1 MGKPSTKSSASM
13 KSSPSRGKAS
23 PSRKKKAHNN
33 GNGNGIGASRKETAS
48 NTMAAA
54 KSTATLNSAPVL
66 ENGVDLRRV
75 YTLPSKSLD
84 AADNG
89 NGAAQAA
96 DLLRPSKSDVVN
108 AHRLDRFGFI
118 TNMDSHGKI
127 HEADVFFGG
136 ENDGGTYNDNGNDN
150 GLNNDVDRVPTFQ
163 EAMTTK
169 RRTKKWKAMISSSS
183 WNAFYRRR
191 RKLVVKRLRK
201 GVPDAQ
207 RGKVWALLGDLPA
220 KIKAHPG
227 LYRQLVQQSAGSEL
241 ENGMEH
247 SRSFRIIQETIERD
261 IHRTYPRH
269 AMFYDDQE
277 TGGQNGAG
285 ATTTAT
291 TTPSSLAARGSGSG
305 SARHLSTEVDLNG
318 VDVDADDDEVGL
330 CGTTEIST
338 MIRELEFSTK
348 KGSATATAT
357 GSPTG
362 TVAFST
368 TPTTAAAANNIS
380 RQSRS
385 GSDGELSPQ
394 AIIDQVGGQPSL
406 RRVLKAYSL
415 YDREIGYCQGMNF
428 IAGMFLTLMSEEE
441 SFWLLVGT
449 LTILSVVLCCTVFV
463 LHYVTLLAVV
473 FRFFAG
479 PPVLGSLFAYGTV
492 TYQHTPPLA
501 SVLTRACSQ
510 NSFTCLFST
519 YLRYATQ
526 PSCTINPAK
535 CEDYLGK
542 ECGRHTKSCTW
553 QRN

>member
-1 MGKPSTKSSASM
+1 M
-13 KSSPSRGKAS
+13 KWSPSQGKAS
-23 PSRKKKAHNN
+23 PSRKKKAN
-33 GNGNGIGASRKETAS
+33 GNGNSNGASHKETA
-48 NTMAAA
+48 N
-54 KSTATLNSAPVL
+54 STNATTASTKATAPVL

-89 NGAAQAA
+89 NGNNGPQHSAQAA
-96 DLLRPSKSDVVN
+96 ANLLRPSKSDVVN

-136 ENDGGTYNDNGNDN
+136 ENDGVAFNDNEHMNHA
-150 GLNNDVDRVPTFQ
+150 DRVPTFQ
-163 EAMTTK
+163 EAMTTE

-220 KIKAHPG
+220 KIQAHPG

-269 AMFYDDQE
+269 AMFYDEDE
-277 TGGQNGAG
+277 TGGQNGAT
-285 ATTTAT
+285 ATTTTAT
-291 TTPSSLAARGSGSG
+291 TTPPSLAARVSGSG
-305 SARHLSTEVDLNG
+305 SARHLSTEVEVDLNG
-318 VDVDADDDEVGL
+318 VGVDADDDEVGL

-348 KGSATATAT
+348 KGSATSSAATAT
-357 GSPTG
+357 GSTAG
-362 TVAFST
+362 TVSSST
-368 TPTTAAAANNIS
+368 TPTTVAAPAANIIS
-380 RQSRS
+380 RQSGS

-394 AIIDQVGGQPSL
+394 AVIDQVGGQPSL

-449 LTILSVVLCCTVFV
+449 LTILCVVFYCTVC
-463 LHYVTLLAVV
+463 A
-473 FRFFAG
+473 
-479 PPVLGSLFAYGTV
+479 SLFYPGSAGF
-492 TYQHTPPLA
+492 PL
-501 SVLTRACSQ
+501 RCW
-510 NSFTCLFST
+510 ST
-519 YLRYATQ
+519 DHLSSAV
-526 PSCTINPAK
+526 SLHK
-535 CEDYLGK
+535 V
-542 ECGRHTKSCTW
+542 W
-553 QRN
+553 